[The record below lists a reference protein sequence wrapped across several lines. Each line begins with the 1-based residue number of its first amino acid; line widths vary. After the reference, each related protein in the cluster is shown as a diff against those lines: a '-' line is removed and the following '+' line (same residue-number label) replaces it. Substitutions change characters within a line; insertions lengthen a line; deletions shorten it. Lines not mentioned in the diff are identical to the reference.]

1 STIDNGASYRVVSL
15 DENTALSITILCEQ
29 YKWKSCIIIYQNDE
43 YGYNGMKFLTQKFST
58 MNIKTLEKIKFDI
71 KQQNFQIDFKNT
83 LRDSSSRI
91 VIVWTNE
98 KSTIT
103 ILEKALE
110 DNLIGPYFVWILTT
124 TVALYYFN
132 QRQNKELIGILTV
145 EPVKGDFIDVPINTT
160 LLNEAYK
167 IWKYYEPDTVPGE
180 ANVSSYGL
188 FTFDA
193 T

>member
-1 STIDNGASYRVVSL
+1 
-15 DENTALSITILCEQ
+15 
-29 YKWKSCIIIYQNDE
+29 
-43 YGYNGMKFLTQKFST
+43 
-58 MNIKTLEKIKFDI
+58 MNIKTLEKIQFDI

-83 LRDSSSRI
+83 LLDSSSRI

-110 DNLIGPYFVWILTT
+110 DKLIGPYFVWILTT
-124 TVALYYFN
+124 TVALDYFN
-132 QRQNKELIGILTV
+132 QRQKKELIGILTV
-145 EPVKGDFIDVPINTT
+145 EPVKGDFIDVPRNTT

-167 IWKYYEPDTVPGE
+167 IWKYYEPDTFPGE